1 MSELQSL
8 LKQYTASSR
17 TSLLS
22 TARKSAAEAL
32 LSLRALKEGSEKE
45 LLSAVVASALGADG
59 ALSDEELDF
68 MSELFSAEF
77 TREHLS
83 RLTERCK
90 SEGMRAA
97 TDRVVDSLDKKGKR
111 ALCTLCLCILASDHK
126 VTGAENAFLLRL
138 ME

>member
-1 MSELQSL
+1 MSELQAL
-8 LKQYTASSR
+8 FTQYTASSR

-45 LLSAVVASALGADG
+45 LLSAVVAAALGADG

-83 RLTERCK
+83 RLTERFK
-90 SEGMRAA
+90 GEAMRAA
-97 TDRVVDSLDKKGKR
+97 TDRVVDSLDKRGKR
-111 ALCTLCLCILASDHK
+111 ALCTILSS
-126 VTGAENAFLLRL
+126 L
-138 ME
+138 